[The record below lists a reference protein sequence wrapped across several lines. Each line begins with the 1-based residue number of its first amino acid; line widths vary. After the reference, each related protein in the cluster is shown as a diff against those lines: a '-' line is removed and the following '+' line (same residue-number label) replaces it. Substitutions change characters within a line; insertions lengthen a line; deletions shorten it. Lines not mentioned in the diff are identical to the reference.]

1 MHRILYLHI
10 KSFIDFIVAIT
21 FLILISPFLVFIYFL
36 ILCLDRINPIFTQRR
51 IGKNGLI
58 FKLFKFRTM
67 RTIKNDKNYYV
78 SLNDKRVTR
87 LGFLLRLLSI
97 DELLQLINIVKGDMS
112 FIGPR
117 PSIEGHPY
125 FAYSY
130 PKELKL
136 RLMEKPGITGLAQVS
151 GRNKLSNSQ
160 KYVIDLKYVSS
171 ISFLL
176 DLKILFKTPLALF
189 DPRGIF
195 E

>member
-1 MHRILYLHI
+1 M
-10 KSFIDFIVAIT
+10 
-21 FLILISPFLVFIYFL
+21 
-36 ILCLDRINPIFTQRR
+36 NPIFTQRR

-87 LGFLLRLLSI
+87 LGFFLRLLSI

-112 FIGPR
+112 FVGPR

-125 FAYSY
+125 FARSY
-130 PKELKL
+130 PKKLKL

-171 ISFLL
+171 ISLLL
-176 DLKILFKTPLALF
+176 DLKILFKTPFALI